1 MISPPPHPY
10 QCHLAV
16 RVRISTGN
24 PVTRENTLGSGKRG
38 QKHTEGRKKKDEKI
52 NLVTIKPLT
61 VLTAN
66 PQIHKHTEG
75 VLGIKAFN

>member
-1 MISPPPHPY
+1 M
-10 QCHLAV
+10 
-16 RVRISTGN
+16 GN
-24 PVTRENTLGSGKRG
+24 PVMRENTLGSGKRG
-38 QKHTEGRKKKDEKI
+38 QKPPEGRGEKKDEI